1 MHRVPPSC
9 ARTLATCLTSSAIT
23 PLLRGATALNALYQ
37 SFVLPQRQRSI
48 HQRSKPSVH
57 LFSGLRSRLNYK
69 PWAPTTKATRTRH
82 ACSAR
87 AAPRT
92 WAYGACTSS
101 LASLRLRMRRCSAP
115 HLICMRVDTG
125 RFTCLSAATWRNKA
139 SQTCQAVGAGR
150 QLTAIRPMLRP
161 QPGAP
166 LSPAYAAG
174 VAVVCS
180 LPVELRCAHA
190 RH

>member
-1 MHRVPPSC
+1 MGADDESNADAPRVLRKGGPADVGIRCVHKFITSLA
-9 ARTLATCLTSSAIT
+9 ARA
-23 PLLRGATALNALYQ
+23 
-37 SFVLPQRQRSI
+37 QR
-48 HQRSKPSVH
+48 
-57 LFSGLRSRLNYK
+57 LRSAPIRL
-69 PWAPTTKATRTRH
+69 
-82 ACSAR
+82 
-87 AAPRT
+87 
-92 WAYGACTSS
+92 CT
-101 LASLRLRMRRCSAP
+101 
-115 HLICMRVDTG
+115 RVDTG
-125 RFTCLSAATWRNKA
+125 RFTCLSAAIWRNKA

-174 VAVVCS
+174 VVVVCS